1 MKDYA
6 DRMTR
11 ANRDRSFKNRPPR
24 DASTVILLDRSKGRY
39 HALLGRRHDR
49 HVFLPGKFVFPG
61 GRVDR
66 SDGRIPAAAEL
77 RPDVTD
83 KLLLDMK
90 RGKGARGA
98 RALALAAIREVFEET
113 GIAIGRPYEGKP
125 TRSPNWKD
133 FFDLGLAPDLSVLHY
148 VARAITP
155 PGRPRR
161 FDTRFFVIDMTETGH
176 STDEMM
182 RPCDELDELVW
193 IPVEDADK
201 LDTQPVTT
209 VVLEELAERLAR
221 DPLLTAPAPIPYYRW
236 IRDRFVRF
244 EI

>member
-1 MKDYA
+1 
-6 DRMTR
+6 
-11 ANRDRSFKNRPPR
+11 
-24 DASTVILLDRSKGRY
+24 
-39 HALLGRRHDR
+39 
-49 HVFLPGKFVFPG
+49 
-61 GRVDR
+61 
-66 SDGRIPAAAEL
+66 
-77 RPDVTD
+77 
-83 KLLLDMK
+83 
-90 RGKGARGA
+90 
-98 RALALAAIREVFEET
+98 
-113 GIAIGRPYEGKP
+113 
-125 TRSPNWKD
+125 
-133 FFDLGLAPDLSVLHY
+133 
-148 VARAITP
+148 
-155 PGRPRR
+155 
-161 FDTRFFVIDMTETGH
+161 MTETGH